1 MNYNKVVICGI
12 NTSKLKVLTAEE
24 KNALLARSRKGDSE
38 ARSQMIEGNL
48 RLVLSII
55 QRFAGRGE
63 NLDDLFQVGCVGL
76 IKAVENFNTELDV
89 QFSTYAVP
97 MIIEW
102 RNYYI
107 CEERSIIFCRLRFL
121 TTLLI
126 YHYIFCF
133 LFCQAAFDKQIYF
146 FIPLIF

>member
-12 NTSKLKVLTAEE
+12 NTSKLRVLTSEE
-24 KNALLARSRKGDSE
+24 KNDLLIKSRKGDKD
-38 ARSQMIEGNL
+38 ARSQMIDGNL

-55 QRFAGRGE
+55 QRFCGRGE

-76 IKAVENFNTELDV
+76 IKAVDNFNTDMDV

-107 CEERSIIFCRLRFL
+107 SARERSTFL
-121 TTLLI
+121 
-126 YHYIFCF
+126 
-133 LFCQAAFDKQIYF
+133 
-146 FIPLIF
+146 